1 MVVLKRD
8 RERDGCICVL
18 LLLGKEKKNYFFY
31 YYYYKKKKIHL
42 TSIIYISFPP
52 TIISFNRGWSL
63 VVFEFLPKGG

>member
-1 MVVLKRD
+1 MHRCAFTVGKRK
-8 RERDGCICVL
+8 EKLFFL
-18 LLLGKEKKNYFFY
+18 LLLLFFL
-31 YYYYKKKKIHL
+31 KKKIHL